1 MATSTKVKRRVL
13 VVDDEETMRLFL
25 ASSLEAHLGVEVQ
38 LAATCEQALRFAEA
52 SAYDAILVDL
62 LMPGIGGLA
71 VLYRVRRSGPN
82 AATPV
87 IVISAVKDEES
98 IERCMNAGASAYLV
112 KPVAPAELARTVKQH
127 LGS

>member
-1 MATSTKVKRRVL
+1 MATSAKVKRRVL

-25 ASSLEAHLGVEVQ
+25 GSSLEAHLEVEVQ
-38 LAATCEQALRFAEA
+38 LAGTCEQALRFAEA
-52 SAYDAILVDL
+52 SAYDAILLDL

-87 IVISAVKDEES
+87 IVISAVKDEQS
-98 IERCMNAGASAYLV
+98 IERCMSAGANGYLI
-112 KPVAPAELARTVKQH
+112 KPVRAAELASTIKQH
-127 LGS
+127 LG

>member
-1 MATSTKVKRRVL
+1 MATSAKVKRRVL

-25 ASSLEAHLGVEVQ
+25 GSSLEAHLDVEVQ
-38 LAATCEQALRFAEA
+38 LAGTCEQALRFAEA
-52 SAYDAILVDL
+52 SAYDAILLDL

-87 IVISAVKDEES
+87 IVISAVKDEQS
-98 IERCMNAGASAYLV
+98 IERCMSAGANAYLF
-112 KPVAPAELARTVKQH
+112 KPVRPAELARTIKQH
-127 LGS
+127 LG

>member
-1 MATSTKVKRRVL
+1 MATSAKVKRRVL
-13 VVDDEETMRLFL
+13 VVDDEATMRQFL
-25 ASSLEAHLGVEVQ
+25 GSSLEAHLDVEVQ

-52 SAYDAILVDL
+52 AAYDAILVDL

-98 IERCMNAGASAYLV
+98 IERCMSAGASAYLV
-112 KPVAPAELARTVKQH
+112 KPVTPAELARTVKQH
-127 LGS
+127 LG

>member
-1 MATSTKVKRRVL
+1 MATSAKIKRRVL

-25 ASSLEAHLGVEVQ
+25 GSSLEAHLDVEVQ
-38 LAATCEQALRFAEA
+38 LAGTCEQALRFAEA
-52 SAYDAILVDL
+52 SAYDAIVLDL

-87 IVISAVKDEES
+87 IVVSAVKDEES
-98 IERCMNAGASAYLV
+98 IERCMSAGASAYLT
-112 KPVAPAELARTVKQH
+112 KPVRPAELTRTLKQH
-127 LGS
+127 LG

>member
-1 MATSTKVKRRVL
+1 MATSAKVKRRVL
-13 VVDDEETMRLFL
+13 VVDDEETVRQFL
-25 ASSLEAHLGVEVQ
+25 GSSLEAHLDVEVQ

-52 SAYDAILVDL
+52 AAYDAILVDL

-98 IERCMNAGASAYLV
+98 IERCMSAGASAYLV
-112 KPVAPAELARTVKQH
+112 KPVTPAELARTVKQH
-127 LGS
+127 LG

>member
-1 MATSTKVKRRVL
+1 MATSAKVKRRVL
-13 VVDDEETMRLFL
+13 VVDDEETMRVFL
-25 ASSLEAHLGVEVQ
+25 GRSLEAHLDVEVQ
-38 LAATCEQALRFAEA
+38 LAGTCEQALRFAEA
-52 SAYDAILVDL
+52 SAYDAILLDL

-98 IERCMNAGASAYLV
+98 IARCMSAGASAYLT
-112 KPVAPAELARTVKQH
+112 KPVRPEELTRTLKQH
-127 LGS
+127 LG

>member
-1 MATSTKVKRRVL
+1 MATSAKVKRRVL
-13 VVDDEETMRLFL
+13 VVDDEETMRQFL
-25 ASSLEAHLGVEVQ
+25 GSSLEAHLDVEVQ

-52 SAYDAILVDL
+52 AAYDAILVDL

-98 IERCMNAGASAYLV
+98 IERCMSAGASAYLV
-112 KPVAPAELARTVKQH
+112 KPVTPAELARTVKQH
-127 LGS
+127 LG

>member
-1 MATSTKVKRRVL
+1 MATSAKVKRRVL

-25 ASSLEAHLGVEVQ
+25 GSSLEAHLDVEVQ
-38 LAATCEQALRFAEA
+38 LAGTCEQALRFAEA
-52 SAYDAILVDL
+52 SAYDAILLDL

-87 IVISAVKDEES
+87 IVISAVKDEQTAIS
-98 IERCMNAGASAYLV
+98 SSR
-112 KPVAPAELARTVKQH
+112 
-127 LGS
+127 

>member
-1 MATSTKVKRRVL
+1 MATSAKVKRRVL

-25 ASSLEAHLGVEVQ
+25 GSSLEAHLDVEVQ
-38 LAATCEQALRFAEA
+38 LAGTCEQALRFAEA
-52 SAYDAILVDL
+52 SAYDAILLDL

-87 IVISAVKDEES
+87 IVVSAVKDEES
-98 IERCMNAGASAYLV
+98 IERCMSAGASAYLT
-112 KPVAPAELARTVKQH
+112 KPVRPAELTRTLKQH
-127 LGS
+127 LG

>member
-1 MATSTKVKRRVL
+1 MATSAKVKRRVL
-13 VVDDEETMRLFL
+13 VVDDEETMRQFL
-25 ASSLEAHLGVEVQ
+25 GSSLEAHLDVEVQ

-52 SAYDAILVDL
+52 AAYDAILVDL

-98 IERCMNAGASAYLV
+98 IERCMSAGASAYLV
-112 KPVAPAELARTVKQH
+112 KPVGPVELARTVKQH
-127 LGS
+127 LG

>member
-1 MATSTKVKRRVL
+1 MATSAKVKRRVL

-25 ASSLEAHLGVEVQ
+25 GNSLEAHLDVEVQ
-38 LAATCEQALRFAEA
+38 LAGTCEQALRFAEA
-52 SAYDAILVDL
+52 SAYDAILLDL

-87 IVISAVKDEES
+87 IVVSAVKDEES
-98 IERCMNAGASAYLV
+98 IERCMSAGASAYLT
-112 KPVAPAELARTVKQH
+112 KPVRPAELTRTLKQH
-127 LGS
+127 LG